1 MNDFV
6 NEMSGLTGKS
16 IEDLTVEFS
25 DFMEIVNRQYSGRLE
40 GDELTLRSEK
50 LFKQKCRA
58 EIKSDE
64 ASGSVPITMYVMG
77 ISDTQDKIQ
86 WQRNKVIDIY
96 KLNPNKAIMEGR
108 INEYR
113 ITDNGIMK
121 RSFDRAEQKVVET
134 MVESVS
140 PNAEVSDDNISVA
153 PVDTQK
159 TGFGGKENKTLGQEL
174 PLHKYSCYVYGFAE
188 IDGSDDIRWT
198 KFMLRG
204 NNALNHGLK
213 VNKIYSFK
221 VLNMTNKDSEEYNFI
236 DTPKELSYNECEWDL
251 FDLENILS
259 QNFIKNRIVEL
270 GNIETYLKNVEQLKE
285 SRKFSDWNA
294 SILVEADVTSIYP
307 GKDGKSDRLYVDDDS
322 LRWDNNDG
330 VQSNV
335 NVWVSRN
342 NIIDFGEYSR
352 ILMTCF
358 PSRGRPPQDS
368 PDGTKGKVQ
377 LNAYGIY
384 AFLKYKTMYEPK
396 E

>member
-16 IEDLTVEFS
+16 IEDLTIEFS
-25 DFMEIVNRQYSGRLE
+25 NFMDIVNRQYSGRLE
-40 GDELTLRSEK
+40 GDELTLRSEQ

-64 ASGSVPITMYVMG
+64 ASGAVPITMYVSG

-86 WQRNKVIDIY
+86 WQRNKIVDIY

-134 MVESVS
+134 MVEAVS
-140 PNAEVSDDNISVA
+140 PNAEVADENILIA

-159 TGFGGKENKTLGQEL
+159 IGFGGKENKTLWQEM

-188 IDGSDDIRWT
+188 IDGSDDMRWT
-198 KFMLRG
+198 KYMLRG
-204 NNALNHGLK
+204 NNAIDHGLEI
-213 VNKIYSFK
+213 NKIYSFK
-221 VLNMTNKDSEEYNFI
+221 AINMTDKDSEEYNFI
-236 DTPKELSYNECEWDL
+236 DTDKFTYDECNWDL
-251 FDLENILS
+251 FNLEEVIK
-259 QNFIKNRIVEL
+259 QNFIESRIVEL
-270 GNIETYLKNVEQLKE
+270 GNVDAYLKNVEQLRE
-285 SRKFSDWNA
+285 SRKFSDWNVA
-294 SILVEADVTSIYP
+294 ILVEADVAGIYP
-307 GKDGKSDRLYVDDDS
+307 GKDGNSDRLYVDDDS
-322 LRWDNNDG
+322 LRWGDNDN
-330 VQSNV
+330 VQGNINSWVSKSNV
-335 NVWVSRN
+335 
-342 NIIDFGEYSR
+342 IDFGEYSR
-352 ILMTCF
+352 VLLTCF
-358 PSRGRPPQDS
+358 PSRGKPPKDS
-368 PDGTKGKVQ
+368 PDGTQGKTQ
-377 LNAYGIY
+377 LNVYGIY